1 MHDPASVRPQLVESL
16 YVEALALSDEVRAVF
31 DLSELEA
38 AEPSC
43 GDPFRVALSCEA
55 LRATTRMMHAVAWL
69 LNQRAF
75 LRGELTAY
83 QLRRTG
89 ELSPLPGR
97 DADRIAQLPLH
108 LRQMIEGSEA
118 FYRRLW
124 RFDRQWRAEGERSAA
139 PAPVSAMQERLA
151 QVFAVAS

>member
-1 MHDPASVRPQLVESL
+1 MHDAASVRPQLVESL
-16 YVEALALSDEVRAVF
+16 YAEALALSDDVRAVF

-38 AEPSC
+38 SAPSS

-69 LNQRAF
+69 LNQRAY
-75 LRGELTAY
+75 LRGELTAH

-89 ELSPLPGR
+89 QLSALPGR
-97 DADRIAQLPLH
+97 DVERIAQLPLH
-108 LRQMIEGSEA
+108 LREMIEHSEA

-124 RFDRQWRAEGERSAA
+124 RFDRQWRGEGERGAV
-139 PAPVSAMQERLA
+139 PVSAMQERLA
-151 QVFAVAS
+151 QVYAVAS